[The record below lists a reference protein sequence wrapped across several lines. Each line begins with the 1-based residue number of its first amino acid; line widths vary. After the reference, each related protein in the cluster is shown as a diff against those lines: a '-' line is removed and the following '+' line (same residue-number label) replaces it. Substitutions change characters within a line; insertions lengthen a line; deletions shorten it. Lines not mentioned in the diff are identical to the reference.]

1 MLYPTLDFLH
11 ILATAVWI
19 GGMIYIVLVLM
30 PSLAAIDPPQRGKL
44 MGAAAKRFTIFSWSS
59 VLVLLITGYM
69 KTPDGMLFDASTT
82 YGVTLT
88 LKHVAVLLMMII
100 GVLIG
105 FVIVPKIGK
114 LAPKPG
120 EQPSPD
126 FLKAQKRLPMF
137 AITNTIL
144 GIIVLLFVALLK
156 R

>member
-1 MLYPTLDFLH
+1 MLYLIRDFLH
-11 ILATAVWI
+11 LLATAVWI
-19 GGMIYIVLVLM
+19 GGMLYIVFVLM
-30 PSLAAIDPPQRGKL
+30 PSLTAIDPPQRGKL
-44 MGAAAKRFTIFSWSS
+44 MGTAAKRFTILSWSS

-69 KTPDGMLFDASTT
+69 KTPDGMLFDTSTT

-88 LKHVAVLLMMII
+88 VKHFVVLLMMII

-120 EQPSPD
+120 EPPSPD
-126 FLKAQKRLPMF
+126 FLKAQKQLPVF

-144 GIIVLLFVALLK
+144 GIAVLLFVALL
-156 R
+156 RQ